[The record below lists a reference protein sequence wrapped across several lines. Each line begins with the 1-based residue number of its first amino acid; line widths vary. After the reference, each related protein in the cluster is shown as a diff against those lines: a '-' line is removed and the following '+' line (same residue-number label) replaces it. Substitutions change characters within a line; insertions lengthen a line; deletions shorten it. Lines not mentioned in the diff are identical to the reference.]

1 VNGTDLALGDPGEL
15 AARLR
20 ALRLHDAIE
29 ALAIAVAEGSSS
41 LAFYID
47 NLLAGR

>member
-1 VNGTDLALGDPGEL
+1 MLTLAIIAPDADLGFQPTGRSLFIRP
-15 AARLR
+15 R
-20 ALRLHDAIE
+20 
-29 ALAIAVAEGSSS
+29 AIAVAEGSSS